1 MSGDTYSSRDG
12 GRHGSSRD
20 YGSSRRD
27 RDDRRDRGHDRD
39 RRRRSRSPYDN
50 SRRRDAGGEV
60 DSYSSSRN
68 HRDRERE
75 DRYGGRD
82 RRGDRD
88 WDRER
93 PPRREG
99 GGRRDDDRPPR
110 RDRDLFDDRRRG
122 GGGGRGFGGGRDRER
137 ERDRDQDEFR
147 DQRRRSDSPPPKKR
161 EPTPDL
167 TDITPVL
174 ERKRRLVQWDI
185 KPPGYENVT
194 AEQAKLS
201 GMFPLPGAPRQQQMD
216 PTKLQAFMNQPG
228 NSVSSAT
235 LKPTNSRQAK
245 RLVVSNLPPSAT
257 EEAIS
262 SYFNLQL
269 NGLNV
274 IESTDPCAL
283 VQLSADRSFALVE
296 FKTPDDATV
305 ALALDGQSME
315 ADDASGAANGVAS
328 GLQIRRP
335 KDYIVPAV
343 VDDPNY
349 EPGRVSNIV
358 IDTPNKISVTNIP
371 PYLTTEQVLELLSS
385 FGELK
390 AFVLVQD
397 RSTEESRGISFCEYL
412 DPAATEVAIKA
423 LDNMELGENHL
434 KVRKAS
440 IGITQVAGV
449 EMGVN
454 AMSMLAGTTST
465 DSEVTRILQ
474 LLNMVTPEELM
485 DNDDYEEIC
494 DDVREECSKYGQ
506 IVEIK
511 VPRPV
516 GGSRQSAGVG
526 KIYVKYDTPESA
538 TKALKALAGRK
549 FADRTVVTTYFP
561 EENFEVGAW

>member
-1 MSGDTYSSRDG
+1 M
-12 GRHGSSRD
+12 
-20 YGSSRRD
+20 
-27 RDDRRDRGHDRD
+27 
-39 RRRRSRSPYDN
+39 
-50 SRRRDAGGEV
+50 
-60 DSYSSSRN
+60 
-68 HRDRERE
+68 
-75 DRYGGRD
+75 
-82 RRGDRD
+82 
-88 WDRER
+88 
-93 PPRREG
+93 
-99 GGRRDDDRPPR
+99 
-110 RDRDLFDDRRRG
+110 
-122 GGGGRGFGGGRDRER
+122 
-137 ERDRDQDEFR
+137 
-147 DQRRRSDSPPPKKR
+147 
-161 EPTPDL
+161 
-167 TDITPVL
+167 
-174 ERKRRLVQWDI
+174 QWDI

-257 EEAIS
+257 EDAIS

-315 ADDASGAANGVAS
+315 ADDANGAANGVAS

-397 RSTEESRGISFCEYL
+397 RSTEESRVSLYFL
-412 DPAATEVAIKA
+412 
-423 LDNMELGENHL
+423 
-434 KVRKAS
+434 AS
-440 IGITQVAGV
+440 
-449 EMGVN
+449 
-454 AMSMLAGTTST
+454 
-465 DSEVTRILQ
+465 
-474 LLNMVTPEELM
+474 
-485 DNDDYEEIC
+485 
-494 DDVREECSKYGQ
+494 
-506 IVEIK
+506 
-511 VPRPV
+511 RPLHT
-516 GGSRQSAGVG
+516 A
-526 KIYVKYDTPESA
+526 
-538 TKALKALAGRK
+538 
-549 FADRTVVTTYFP
+549 FADQVLDRALLSANISTQPPPKSRLRLSTTWSWARITSRSAKP
-561 EENFEVGAW
+561 V